1 MEDIEIARRYK
12 KEDIRDIGKK
22 VGLEEKD
29 LLLYGVDKAKI
40 NQEPKKAKAKLIL
53 VTAISPTP
61 LGEGKTTVSIGLADA
76 LRKIGKDTITV
87 LREPSMGPV
96 FGIKGGATGGGM
108 SQVVPM
114 EDINLH
120 FTGDFHAITSANDL
134 LCAAI
139 DNHIY
144 FGNQLD
150 IQDVMFH
157 RCLDVNDRALR
168 SVDLGSR
175 KDSFSITAASEI
187 MALFCLSKDLD
198 DLKRRLGNIIIGKNS
213 KGEFIYARDLNVQG
227 SMVTLLRDAFRPNLV
242 QTLEGTPAIIH
253 GGPFANI
260 AHGCNTVVATKTGLG
275 LADYVVTEAGFGADL
290 GAEKFL
296 DIKCRK
302 AGISPDTIVLVA
314 TIKALKY
321 HGGVSKDLVF
331 EKNDEALKSGLAN
344 LERHASNLRNYGV
357 NVIVC
362 LNKFTTDT
370 EEEIKIVEDFVKNM
384 GMEFSLS
391 TAYVDGGAGAT
402 DLAEKVVASCD
413 NNKKADFHF
422 LYEDEMSVVDKINK
436 VCREIYH
443 AGDIHYSDV
452 AKEKIE
458 SFEKGGFGNYPVCIA
473 KTQYSFSDNQK
484 LVGAPVDF
492 TIEVKDVN
500 LFNGAEFITV
510 YLGDIM
516 TMPGLSKKPNYEKID
531 IVDGNIVGLS

>member
-1 MEDIEIARRYK
+1 MEDIEIARKYQ
-12 KEDIRDIGKK
+12 KEDIRDIAKK
-22 VGLEEKD
+22 IGLEEND
-29 LLLYGVDKAKI
+29 LLLYGTDKAKI
-40 NQEPKKAKAKLIL
+40 NQSIKKSKGNLIL

-87 LREPSMGPV
+87 LRQPSMGPV

-108 SQVVPM
+108 SQIVPM

-144 FGNQLD
+144 FGNALD
-150 IQDVMFH
+150 IQKVTFH

-175 KDSFSITAASEI
+175 KESFSITAASEI
-187 MALFCLSKDLD
+187 MALFCLANSLE

-213 KGEFIYARDLNVQG
+213 KGEFIYAKDLKVEG

-275 LADYVVTEAGFGADL
+275 IADYVVTEAGFGADL

-321 HGGVSKDLVF
+321 HGGVSKDQVF
-331 EKNDEALKSGLAN
+331 EKNDDALRIGLEN
-344 LERHASNLRNYGV
+344 LKRHALNLKKYGV

-370 EEEIKIVEDFVKNM
+370 KEEIQIVENFVHEM

-391 TAYVDGGAGAT
+391 TAYVDGGEGAI
-402 DLAEKVVASCD
+402 DLAKKVVESCRK
-413 NNKKADFHF
+413 NKKKDFHF
-422 LYEDEMSVVDKINK
+422 LYSDELSIMDKINMVAK
-436 VCREIYH
+436 EIYH
-443 AGDIHYSDV
+443 AGEVCYSDL
-452 AKEKIE
+452 AKEKIA
-458 SFEKGGFGNYPVCIA
+458 SFEKGGFGHYPVCIA
-473 KTQYSFSDNQK
+473 KTQYSFSDNPK
-484 LVGAPVDF
+484 LVGAPKDF
-492 TIEVKDVN
+492 SIMVKDVQ

-531 IVDGNIVGLS
+531 IIDGNIVGLS

>member
-1 MEDIEIARRYK
+1 MEDIEIARKYK

-22 VGLEEKD
+22 IGLKESD

-40 NQEPKKAKAKLIL
+40 NQKIKKAKAKLIL

-76 LRKIGKDTITV
+76 LRKIGKDTVTV

-144 FGNQLD
+144 FGNALD
-150 IQDVMFH
+150 IQDVYFH

-168 SVDLGSR
+168 SVDLGTR
-175 KDSFSITAASEI
+175 KESFSITAASEI
-187 MALFCLSKDLD
+187 MALFCLASDLE
-198 DLKRRLGNIIIGKNS
+198 DLKRRLGNIIIGTNS

-321 HGGVSKDLVF
+321 HGGVPKDQVF
-331 EKNDEALKSGLAN
+331 EKNDEALKKGLEN
-344 LERHASNLRNYGV
+344 LERHAKNLNGYGV

-370 EEEIKIVEDFVKNM
+370 KEEIKIVEKFVKDM

-391 TAYVDGGAGAT
+391 TAYVDGGKGAE
-402 DLAEKVVASCD
+402 DLAHKVVESCD
-413 NNKKADFHF
+413 KNKKKDFHF
-422 LYEDEMSVVDKINK
+422 LYQDDMPVVEKIKK
-436 VCREIYH
+436 VCYEIYH
-443 AGDIHYSDV
+443 AGDVHFSDI
-452 AKEKIE
+452 AKEKIAL
-458 SFEKGGFGNYPVCIA
+458 FEKGGFGNYPVCIA

-516 TMPGLSKKPNYEKID
+516 TMPGLSKKPSYEKID
-531 IVDGNIVGLS
+531 IVDGDIVGLS

>member
-227 SMVTLLRDAFRPNLV
+227 SLVTLLRDAFRPNLV

-413 NNKKADFHF
+413 NNKKSDFHF

-436 VCREIYH
+436 VCKEIYH

>member
-12 KEDIRDIGKK
+12 KEDIRDIAKK
-22 VGLEEKD
+22 VGLGEED

-40 NQEPKKAKAKLIL
+40 NQKIKKSKGKLIL

-61 LGEGKTTVSIGLADA
+61 LGEGKTTVSIGLEDA
-76 LRKIGKDTITV
+76 SRKIGKDTITI
-87 LREPSMGPV
+87 LRQPSMGPV

-144 FGNQLD
+144 FGNALD
-150 IQDVMFH
+150 IQEVMFH

-168 SVDLGSR
+168 NVDLGTR
-175 KDSFSITAASEI
+175 KESFSITAASEI
-187 MALFCLSKDLD
+187 MALFCLATSLE

-213 KGEFIYARDLNVQG
+213 KGEFIYAKDLHVEG
-227 SMVTLLRDAFRPNLV
+227 SLVTLLRDAFRPNLV

-321 HGGVSKDLVF
+321 HGGVPKDQVF
-331 EKNDEALKSGLAN
+331 EKNDDALKAGLEN
-344 LERHASNLRNYGV
+344 LKRHASNLSNYGV
-357 NVIVC
+357 HVIVC

-370 EEEIKIVEDFVKNM
+370 EDEMKIVEDYVHEM

-391 TAYVDGGAGAT
+391 TAYVDGGAGAV
-402 DLAEKVVASCD
+402 DLAEKVVESCKK
-413 NNKKADFHF
+413 NKKKDFHL
-422 LYEDEMSVVDKINK
+422 LYTDETPIMDKINK
-436 VCREIYH
+436 VAKEIYH
-443 AGDIHYSDV
+443 AGDIHYSDL
-452 AKEKIE
+452 AKEKIQ

-531 IVDGNIVGLS
+531 IVDDNIVGLS

>member
-1 MEDIEIARRYK
+1 MEDIEIARKYK

-22 VGLEEKD
+22 IGLKESD

-40 NQEPKKAKAKLIL
+40 NQKIKKAKAKLIL

-76 LRKIGKDTITV
+76 LRKIGKDTVTV

-144 FGNQLD
+144 FGNALD
-150 IQDVMFH
+150 IQDVYFH

-168 SVDLGSR
+168 SIDLGTR
-175 KDSFSITAASEI
+175 KESFSITAASEI
-187 MALFCLSKDLD
+187 MALFCLASDIE
-198 DLKRRLGNIIIGKNS
+198 DLKRRLGNIIIGTNS

-321 HGGVSKDLVF
+321 HGGVPKDQVF
-331 EKNDEALKSGLAN
+331 EKNDEALKKGLEN
-344 LERHASNLRNYGV
+344 LERHAKNLNGYGV

-370 EEEIKIVEDFVKNM
+370 KEEIKIVEKFVKDM

-391 TAYVDGGAGAT
+391 TAYVDGGKGAE
-402 DLAEKVVASCD
+402 DLAEKVVESCD
-413 NNKKADFHF
+413 KNKKKDFHF
-422 LYEDEMSVVDKINK
+422 LYEDDMPVVEKIKK
-436 VCREIYH
+436 VCFEIYH
-443 AGDIHYSDV
+443 AGDVHFSDI
-452 AKEKIE
+452 AKEKIAL
-458 SFEKGGFGNYPVCIA
+458 FEKGGFGNYPVCIA

-516 TMPGLSKKPNYEKID
+516 TMPGLSKKPSYEKID